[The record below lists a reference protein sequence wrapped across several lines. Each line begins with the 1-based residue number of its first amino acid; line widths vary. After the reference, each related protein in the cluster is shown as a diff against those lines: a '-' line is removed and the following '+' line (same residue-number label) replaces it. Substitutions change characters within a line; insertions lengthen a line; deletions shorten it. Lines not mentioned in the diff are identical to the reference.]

1 MVAPEEDDQ
10 GMAQATKVFLEK
22 ATLIAAQPADTYLG
36 LAYGKSELAAA
47 MRQTYDELI
56 AFVTEPAFQVV
67 YKELRELPTTE
78 RPAFVNNV
86 LLRPEELEKR
96 AVCIPPGILI
106 QTSAFGDRRPTL
118 FAVKKFLPVKFH
130 DAWENVN
137 LTFDNEYDDEDVSRD
152 PAVTWRK
159 PLPVAVQNA
168 MIEANID
175 LESVGD
181 IGANDPD
188 WSFQLGK
195 TAATH
200 VE

>member
-1 MVAPEEDDQ
+1 
-10 GMAQATKVFLEK
+10 MAQATKVFLEK

-130 DAWENVN
+130 DAWENSASRCFS
-137 LTFDNEYDDEDVSRD
+137 TVSLSR
-152 PAVTWRK
+152 
-159 PLPVAVQNA
+159 
-168 MIEANID
+168 
-175 LESVGD
+175 
-181 IGANDPD
+181 
-188 WSFQLGK
+188 
-195 TAATH
+195 
-200 VE
+200 

>member
-1 MVAPEEDDQ
+1 MAQTTKASLKKDPDVAPTVN
-10 GMAQATKVFLEK
+10 APQASD
-22 ATLIAAQPADTYLG
+22 IYPG

-56 AFVTEPAFQVV
+56 AFVTQPAFQAV
-67 YKELRELPTTE
+67 YKELWELPATE
-78 RPAFVNNV
+78 RPTFVNKV

-96 AVCIPPGILI
+96 GVRVPPEILI

-118 FAVKKFLPVKFH
+118 FAVKKFLPAKFH

-137 LTFDNEYDDEDVSRD
+137 LTFDNEYNDEEVSRD

-159 PLPVAVQNA
+159 PLPVVLQNA
-168 MIEANID
+168 LIASNID
-175 LESVGD
+175 LNSAPDLGVD
-181 IGANDPD
+181 DPN

-195 TAATH
+195 TQAARN
-200 VE
+200 E